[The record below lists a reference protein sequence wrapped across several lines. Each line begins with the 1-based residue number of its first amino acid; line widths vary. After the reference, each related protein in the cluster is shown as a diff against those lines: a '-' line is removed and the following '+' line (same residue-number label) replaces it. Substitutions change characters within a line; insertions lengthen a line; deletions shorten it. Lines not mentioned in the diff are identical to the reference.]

1 MMIFPKGNTLNFKII
16 RFITIFSLI
25 TLVGCSGV
33 PMRLKSTAD
42 RSMKFLTAEMAT
54 HYIFLEPV
62 LVDQN
67 QINENLW
74 CLSYEI
80 GPDYFFSSRWE
91 KQENQWVRTELH
103 PFVENCDWA
112 R

>member
-1 MMIFPKGNTLNFKII
+1 MIPLKEKALNFKII
-16 RFITIFSLI
+16 RIITIFSLI
-25 TLVGCSGV
+25 ILVGCSGV
-33 PMRLKSTAD
+33 PMRLKSTAE
-42 RSMKFLTAEMAT
+42 RSMKFLVAGMTPHEG
-54 HYIFLEPV
+54 FLEPV

-91 KQENQWVRTELH
+91 KQENQWVRTELQ
-103 PFVENCDWA
+103 PYVENCDWA